1 MTPEVRVKKKKKKK
15 SLKYVVF
22 DLCSCIESD
31 PKQKQ
36 QITTILKSNMP
47 RLKADRLIG
56 FVD

>member
-1 MTPEVRVKKKKKKK
+1 MTPEVRVKKKKK